1 MDDQGSN
8 IEDLST
14 PLILTNPIPSFPDI
28 SIEIL
33 KIRDLIQI
41 KYFNKINSSQNYKFL
56 LNKNFMTIKKEVMD
70 IMEAMI
76 SLILKQKIKKSY
88 LKS

>member
-14 PLILTNPIPSFPDI
+14 PLILTNLIPSIPDI

-70 IMEAMI
+70 INGD
-76 SLILKQKIKKSY
+76 IKK
-88 LKS
+88 KHH